1 VALPGDGGAGRGRG
15 PACPG
20 TEGQGGAGGP
30 HAIRGSSA
38 VTTSC
43 VWTKLPQLARGQLAR
58 TRGWRPT

>member
-1 VALPGDGGAGRGRG
+1 VALPGDGGAGRG
-15 PACPG
+15 
-20 TEGQGGAGGP
+20 GGP